1 MKGPGYM
8 AVVAGE
14 VVHIVKCIPVEV
26 AVEHGANCYT
36 ELQVTRENHTYF
48 MTPRTHILK
57 TKGTQIS
64 CNALLPVYY
73 FISDTWYKLLP
84 RPTESKNPSII
95 KPMTRPTWKY

>member
-48 MTPRTHILK
+48 KTSRTHILK